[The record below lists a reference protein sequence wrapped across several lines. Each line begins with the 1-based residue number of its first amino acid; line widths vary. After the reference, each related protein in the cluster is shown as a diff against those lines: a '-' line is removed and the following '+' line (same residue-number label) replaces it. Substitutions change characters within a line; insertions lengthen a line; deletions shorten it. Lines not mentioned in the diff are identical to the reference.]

1 TIGGKSA
8 RVRPIILSGSPY
20 LVLRSFADQFGFKV
34 TLNFEGNAIDISP
47 WSTLGSPTTSIA
59 AFQTIDD
66 ALQLIEKARE
76 QLELDE
82 AAESGSQPVRAA
94 LFVPESSPQ
103 SGADRREA
111 AVDPARGGSGASGA
125 TSETGATGE
134 TVAGAAD
141 GVSGAR
147 AAGADRRDD
156 GIDATSS
163 GAMVGDH
170 RVESTPSGAG
180 DHRADD
186 PSLAI

>member
-1 TIGGKSA
+1 
-8 RVRPIILSGSPY
+8 
-20 LVLRSFADQFGFKV
+20 QFGFKV

-94 LFVPESSPQ
+94 LFVP
-103 SGADRREA
+103 
-111 AVDPARGGSGASGA
+111 ARGGSGASGA

-170 RVESTPSGAG
+170 RVESTPSG
-180 DHRADD
+180 
-186 PSLAI
+186 